1 MADVEYF
8 SVPSICPACSHP
20 LSIEGDFLY
29 CRSKRCPTRLFGDVK
44 VWVDRLGLLFWGD
57 ALINSLT
64 EPDGP
69 NSIKKVS
76 DLYRMSVADFE
87 EHCSGLK
94 MARKCWKVLHDNAT
108 VPLEVVLAG
117 LNISN
122 LGLATATDIVKAGYD
137 TIKKV
142 CDLTTEQLIAIPNIG
157 EITADQIK
165 TGLDSKSDL
174 LADLESVLDIRSAT
188 VGPLSGKKLCIT
200 GDVWAPR
207 KAVQKLIVAAGGQA
221 VDSVSKD
228 TSLLVCDDVGSSTAK
243 NKRAIAYAIPIVNGS
258 DLKRILDGLVTW
270 DELLSTQR

>member
-8 SVPSICPACSHP
+8 SIPSICPACSHP
-20 LSIEGDFLY
+20 LSVEGDFLY

-57 ALINSLT
+57 ALISSLT
-64 EPDGP
+64 DPDSS
-69 NSIKKVS
+69 NSVKKVS

-94 MARKCWKVLHDNAT
+94 MAKKCWKVLHDNMS

-188 VGPLSGKKLCIT
+188 VGPLSGKKVCIT